1 MKTKVMNAVD
11 EAKKLYKQELDAGRK
26 PVFTSIAETLFQ
38 QTGIKRTGKTISGW
52 CKKYKW
58 KEDYELKLD
67 ELSKSP
73 KRKRGGQ
80 RGNKNGVSF
89 KEYES
94 WDIKD
99 ARSFMLKSLNWIKR
113 SSKRINIAEFCIKEG
128 YPSNALDFLSS
139 KFEQLSPVY
148 QMIKDQIQINRDKYG
163 VSGKGNSAYVKYV
176 DFNSNERVTTKQV
189 VDKSKELE
197 KLEKLSDSERQER
210 IKKLLKKN

>member
-128 YPSNALDFLSS
+128 YPSNALDFLS
-139 KFEQLSPVY
+139 FPARALLSPSGAMRHSGGLVPAPA
-148 QMIKDQIQINRDKYG
+148 DASRDLRPPEKHCWPCW
-163 VSGKGNSAYVKYV
+163 
-176 DFNSNERVTTKQV
+176 RVPPLAEQ
-189 VDKSKELE
+189 
-197 KLEKLSDSERQER
+197 R
-210 IKKLLKKN
+210 